1 MGQFYQLFYQ
11 LVNNFLV
18 LLLCKMH
25 FLDILNIADF
35 FQIFG
40 EDKNQL
46 VSFEKPTDQFSLLI
60 GLYLYENYID

>member
-1 MGQFYQLFYQ
+1 
-11 LVNNFLV
+11 
-18 LLLCKMH
+18 MH